1 MTILDR
7 LNSPKCDFTQNR
19 SGGKIIKVTQCQ
31 ALTSHFE
38 SFWSIVPR
46 YNGTYCISLTLYIT
60 FTENKVIESIT
71 TSNSGEE
78 RFTTSPLPPVGIP
91 DQQWPLGV
99 PTIKKI
105 SSDLTGWWIFRTI
118 FHGDFKNVNFINAG
132 HSPSTHQLCPRC
144 PRTGSASGYVGRVS
158 ASTGCVLRW

>member
-91 DQQWPLGV
+91 DQQWPF
-99 PTIKKI
+99 
-105 SSDLTGWWIFRTI
+105 SDNMSITVTSNARVTVRKVSTKPALN
-118 FHGDFKNVNFINAG
+118 DF
-132 HSPSTHQLCPRC
+132 
-144 PRTGSASGYVGRVS
+144 ASWP
-158 ASTGCVLRW
+158 AEFTKELVLRNYLFPGIFSCFV